1 MLKYDDAFEIVMSS
15 ISSRPLGTERVDIER
30 ALNRVLAEMIIS
42 DIDIP
47 PFNKSAMD
55 GFACRR
61 ADLANEL
68 TIIETIPAGLLPK
81 KTIGPK
87 KCAKIMTGAVV
98 PEGADCVIMVEYTE
112 KTADDRVR
120 FTPLEIPEAKR
131 KQKAKKSLT
140 GFTGAHTSD
149 NICLQGEDV
158 KKGDIVLQPGCKI
171 SAQHIAV
178 LASLGCTK
186 PLVAVQPRVGIIA
199 TGNEL
204 VEPTQKPSRL
214 QPGQIRNSN
223 GFQLAAQVT
232 GAAAIATNYG
242 IAADTEETIDGMLK
256 KAMAEN
262 DVVILSGGVS
272 VGDYDLVR
280 GILKKNNV
288 RLLFEKIAVKPGRPT
303 VFGIKKI
310 TAENAVL
317 GTPYGEHAEKECKGG
332 SRTAPTPLSAQPT
345 VKKNERNTQYAIRN
359 TRFVFGLPGN
369 PVSTFIIFE
378 LFVKPF
384 LFKMMGHNFKPTISH
399 RQLEK
404 TITRKRTER
413 DSWLPIVFTKNNKV
427 ASIEYHGSAHIN
439 ALSEAD
445 GLLCIP
451 AGIAEIKEGTTVAVR
466 QI

>member
-1 MLKYDDAFEIVMSS
+1 MKNLRKSTILKFDDAFEIVMDSA
-15 ISSRPLGTERVDIER
+15 RQLGTERVDIER
-30 ALNRVLAEMIIS
+30 ALNRVLAETIAS

-68 TIIETIPAGLLPK
+68 TIIETVPAGLLPK
-81 KTIGPK
+81 KTIGQNQ
-87 KCAKIMTGAVV
+87 CAKIMTGAVV

-112 KTADDRVR
+112 PTSDNKIR
-120 FTPLEIPEAKR
+120 FISAK
-131 KQKAKKSLT
+131 
-140 GFTGAHTSD
+140 TSD
-149 NICLQGEDV
+149 NICLKGEDTE
-158 KKGDIVLQPGCKI
+158 KGDIVLRAGCKL

-186 PLVAVQPRVGIIA
+186 PLVALQPRVGIIA
-199 TGNEL
+199 TGDEL
-204 VEPTQKPSRL
+204 VEPGQKPAAC
-214 QPGQIRNSN
+214 QIRNSN

-232 GAAAIATNYG
+232 SAAATATNYG
-242 IAADTEETIDGMLK
+242 IAADTEEAIDGMLK
-256 KAMAEN
+256 KATAEN

-303 VFGIKKI
+303 VFG
-310 TAENAVL
+310 V
-317 GTPYGEHAEKECKGG
+317 
-332 SRTAPTPLSAQPT
+332 S
-345 VKKNERNTQYAIRN
+345 NEV
-359 TRFVFGLPGN
+359 FCFGLPGN
-369 PVSTFIIFE
+369 PVSTFIVFE
-378 LFVKPF
+378 LLVKPF
-384 LFKMMGHNFKPTISH
+384 LFKMMGHKFKPTVTH
-399 RQLEK
+399 RQLERP
-404 TITRKRTER
+404 ITRKKTER
-413 DSWLPIVFTKNNKV
+413 DSWLPVVFTGNDKV

-445 GLLCIP
+445 GLLCMP
-451 AGIAEIKEGTTVAVR
+451 AGVAEIKEGTTVAVR

>member
-1 MLKYDDAFEIVMSS
+1 MILKFDDAFEIVMSS
-15 ISSRPLGTERVDIER
+15 ISGRPLGTERVDIER
-30 ALNRVLAEMIIS
+30 ALNRVLAE
-42 DIDIP
+42 DVVADRDIP

-68 TIIETIPAGLLPK
+68 TIIEIVPAGLLPK

-120 FTPLEIPEAKR
+120 FIGSNTA
-131 KQKAKKSLT
+131 
-140 GFTGAHTSD
+140 D
-149 NICLQGEDV
+149 NICLKGEDI
-158 KKGDIVLQPGCKI
+158 KKGDIALRAGCKI

-199 TGNEL
+199 TGDEL
-204 VEPTQKPSRL
+204 VEPGQKPSAC
-214 QPGQIRNSN
+214 QIRNSN

-242 IAADTEETIDGMLK
+242 IAADTEETINGKLK
-256 KAMAEN
+256 KAMVEN

-288 RLLFEKIAVKPGRPT
+288 SLIFEKVAVKPGRPT

-310 TAENAVL
+310 TAENA
-317 GTPYGEHAEKECKGG
+317 EHAEKECKGG

-399 RQLEK
+399 SQLEK

-413 DSWLPIVFTKNNKV
+413 DSWLPVVFTKNNKV
-427 ASIEYHGSAHIN
+427 VSIEYHGSAHIN